1 MLRHRLL
8 SLYIGTMTALSSG
21 TGWTQSPPGTYPTRP
36 VTMVIP
42 FAAGG
47 PADIENRHYIP
58 KLMEGLGQ
66 PVIVDYRPGATGST
80 GSVFVSRAAPDGY
93 TILAVAGTVTVYP
106 ATFPADKLPYDP
118 VKDFA
123 PISMITKR
131 STLLMVPASLG
142 IRTFPDY
149 VAYAKANPDK
159 LNYGT
164 VGSGGGFHIAGAWL
178 HGEIGA
184 NATFVHY
191 KGAAPIFTD
200 LLAGR
205 ITSAPAVMFAA
216 LPYIKSGKLVAIAA
230 MSAERSKYLPELKT
244 VAEYGIP
251 GFDLTSWAGYLAPP
265 RTPDAI
271 VNRLSAEF
279 AKVARTP
286 EIIKRMDAEGAEL
299 VGSSPEQLRQ
309 VMIADTARWRRV
321 VEKYGIK
328 GEE

>member
-1 MLRHRLL
+1 MLQRRLL
-8 SLYIGTMTALSSG
+8 SLCIGAMAAVSSSTLWAQTPATA
-21 TGWTQSPPGTYPTRP
+21 YPTKP
-36 VTMVIP
+36 VTLVIP
-42 FAAGG
+42 FASGG
-47 PADIENRHYIP
+47 PADIENRIYIP
-58 KLMEGLGQ
+58 RLMEGLGQ

-80 GSVFVSRAAPDGY
+80 GSIHVSKSAPDGY
-93 TILAVAGTVTVYP
+93 TILAIAGTITVYP

-118 VKDFA
+118 VRDFA

-142 IRTFPDY
+142 IKTFPEY

-178 HGEIGA
+178 HGEINA
-184 NATFVHY
+184 SATFVHY

-216 LPYIKSGKLVAIAA
+216 LPHIKSGKLVAVAA
-230 MSAERSKYLPELKT
+230 MSAERSKYLPDLKT
-244 VAEYGIP
+244 VAEYGIA

-265 RTPDAI
+265 RTPEAI

-279 AKVARTP
+279 AKVARTT
-286 EIIKRMDAEGAEL
+286 EIIKRMDSEGAEM
-299 VGSSPEQLRQ
+299 VGSTPEQLRQ
-309 VMIADTARWRRV
+309 VMITDTARWRRV

-328 GEE
+328 SEE